1 MKLNIRV
8 SLVVAGIW
16 FLLVGLRGLGV
27 FDIGMAND
35 MILPFIA
42 LVTGVLLVVSSIIG
56 VE

>member
-16 FLLVGLRGLGV
+16 FLLVGLRGLNV

>member
-35 MILPFIA
+35 MILPSLA
-42 LVTGVLLVVSSIIG
+42 LVTGVLFVVSSIIG